1 MVKMMRGMDITEPPP
16 EEQLKKAPEIAER
29 IYPMLAGL
37 HPTVQGAI
45 VTDLVAMW
53 IAGHVVEGDPKDTD
67 RLRKFLMEQHIKL
80 VVQLIKPN
88 AEAIGADL
96 LEAEGG
102 SH

>member
-1 MVKMMRGMDITEPPP
+1 MKVREILGPPP
-16 EEQLKKAPEIAER
+16 DGEIKKATKVAER
-29 IYPMLAGL
+29 IYPMLRGI

-45 VTDLVAMW
+45 VADLVAMW